1 MKVLLSWLQEFAPVN
16 GAPEE
21 IGNQLSDL
29 GLERSAVCVRE
40 GPIAGSHRQLSEARD
55 HVTDPR
61 IETLSDVSE
70 RLPVSDVPLYLLP
83 GASASAHALRDREA
97 GGII

>member
-29 GLERSAVCVRE
+29 GLARSNISSVAW
-40 GPIAGSHRQLSEARD
+40 EAAN
-55 HVTDPR
+55 
-61 IETLSDVSE
+61 
-70 RLPVSDVPLYLLP
+70 
-83 GASASAHALRDREA
+83 GAR
-97 GGII
+97 